1 MEIEKKFTVKR
12 MPENLDDCKYADIE
26 QGYLLR
32 GPVVRVRRWNDDY
45 ILTYKQKTQKPDSG
59 TIVNIEEEFPLNK
72 EGFYHLLEKCDGNII
87 KKRRYLVPLNDGL
100 IAELD
105 VFDGYLKGL
114 VFAEVEF
121 KSVEQAES
129 FILPDWFDK
138 DVTKDKR
145 YSNGH
150 LSQVSSFDEL

>member
-1 MEIEKKFTVKR
+1 MEIEKKFTVKYL
-12 MPENLDDCKYADIE
+12 PEGLENYKYADIE

-32 GPVVRVRRWNDDY
+32 GPVVRVRRLNDKY
-45 ILTYKQKTQKPDSG
+45 ILTYKQKQHEKGSS

-87 KKRRYLVPLNDGL
+87 KKRRHYIPLDGGL
-100 IAELD
+100 TAELD
-105 VFDGYLKGL
+105 IFDSMFKGL

-121 KSVEQAES
+121 ESVEQAES
-129 FILPDWFDK
+129 FVPPAWFDK
-138 DVTKDKR
+138 DVTGDKR

-150 LSQVSSFDEL
+150 LSQVLSYPE

>member
-12 MPENLDDCKYADIE
+12 LPEGLDGFKYVDIE

-32 GPVVRVRRWNDDY
+32 CPVVRVRRWNDEY

-59 TIVNIEEEFPLNK
+59 TIVNIEEEFPLNRD
-72 EGFYHLLEKCDGNII
+72 GFYHLLEKCDGNII
-87 KKRRYLVPLNDGL
+87 KKRRYLIPLEDGL
-100 IAELD
+100 TAELD
-105 VFDGYLKGL
+105 IFDGYLKGL

-121 KSVEQAES
+121 GSVEQAEN
-129 FILPDWFDK
+129 FVPPAWLDK

-150 LSQVSSFDEL
+150 LSQVSSFDE